1 MKKLILKVL
10 SLFILIP
17 SLTSYLQAQPA
28 ANSYANA
35 WTTKSG
41 VLNVQYHNN
50 YPYAYADADGEAAG
64 IEIDII
70 KQFAKWLQ
78 DKKGINVELKY
89 ERHDDFAKF
98 YEKVRINKTVSIG
111 AGSVTVSSDRAREV
125 KFSSPY
131 LKNKPVLVSSVMK
144 PTLSDVRNISKE
156 FSGMTAVIVK
166 GSIHEKLIKNIKE
179 NYWPQLNVE
188 LVESPNVV
196 LDKIAANEK
205 YFGFLDLV
213 TYWAAMQKDQKPL
226 KLHRMNNIDSEN
238 FAFIFPK
245 SSDWSNAFNEF
256 FDSGIGFTGTDAYLD
271 LLRKHLSSEIL
282 NAVAIQ
288 Y

>member
-1 MKKLILKVL
+1 MKKLLLKSL
-10 SLFILIP
+10 SLFILTYFTVIA
-17 SLTSYLQAQPA
+17 LKAQPA
-28 ANSYANA
+28 NNTYANA
-35 WTTKSG
+35 WSTKAG

-50 YPYAYADADGEAAG
+50 FPFSYADTDGEAAG

-70 KQFAKWLQ
+70 KQFAKWLK
-78 DKKGINVELKY
+78 DKKGINVEVTY

-98 YEKVRINKTVSIG
+98 YDKVKTNKQVSIG

-156 FSGMTAVIVK
+156 FAGMTAVVVK

-179 NYWPQLNVE
+179 NFWPQLNVE
-188 LVESPNVV
+188 FVESPNVV
-196 LDKIAANEK
+196 LDKIASNEK

-256 FDSGIGFTGTDAYLD
+256 FDSGIGFTGTDSYLN
-271 LLRKHLSSEIL
+271 LLRKHLSSEII

>member
-1 MKKLILKVL
+1 MKKLLLKSL
-10 SLFILIP
+10 SLFILTFCTT
-17 SLTSYLQAQPA
+17 LTLKAQPA
-28 ANSYANA
+28 NNTYANA
-35 WTTKSG
+35 WSTKSG

-50 YPYAYADADGEAAG
+50 YPYSYADTDGEAAG

-70 KQFAKWLQ
+70 KQFAKWLS
-78 DKKGINVELKY
+78 DKKGINIEVKY

-98 YEKVRINKTVSIG
+98 YDKVKTNKTVSIG

-156 FSGMTAVIVK
+156 FAGMTAVIVK

-179 NYWPQLNVE
+179 NFWPQLNVE
-188 LVESPNVV
+188 FVESPNVV

-226 KLHRMNNIDSEN
+226 KLHRMNNTDSEN

-271 LLRKHLSSEIL
+271 LLRKHLSSEII

>member
-1 MKKLILKVL
+1 MKKLLLKSL
-10 SLFILIP
+10 SLFIL
-17 SLTSYLQAQPA
+17 SFCTTLTLKAQQA
-28 ANSYANA
+28 NYTYANA
-35 WTTKSG
+35 WSTKSG

-50 YPYAYADADGEAAG
+50 YPYSYADTDGEAAG

-70 KQFAKWLQ
+70 KQFAKWLL
-78 DKKGINVELKY
+78 DKKGINVEVKY

-98 YEKVRINKTVSIG
+98 YDKVKTNKTVSIG

-156 FSGMTAVIVK
+156 FAGMTAVIVK

-179 NYWPQLNVE
+179 NFWPQLNVE
-188 LVESPNVV
+188 FVESPNVV

-226 KLHRMNNIDSEN
+226 KLHRMNNTDSEN

-271 LLRKHLSSEIL
+271 LLRRHLSSEII

>member
-1 MKKLILKVL
+1 MRKLLLKSFSLIILYF
-10 SLFILIP
+10 STFLIAN
-17 SLTSYLQAQPA
+17 AQPGP
-28 ANSYANA
+28 NTYANA
-35 WTTKSG
+35 WSTKSG
-41 VLNVQYHNN
+41 SLNVQYHNN
-50 YPYAYADADGEAAG
+50 YPYSYADADGEAAG

-70 KQFAKWLQ
+70 NQFAKWLK
-78 DKKGINVELKY
+78 DKKDIDIKVNF
-89 ERHDDFAKF
+89 ERSDDFAKF
-98 YEKVRINKTVSIG
+98 YEKVKINKTVSIG
-111 AGSVTVSSDRAREV
+111 AGSVTVTPERAREV

-144 PTLSDVRNISKE
+144 ATLSDVRNIGKE
-156 FSGMTAVIVK
+156 FNGMTAVIVK

-179 NYWPQLNVE
+179 TYWPQLNVE
-188 LVESPNVV
+188 YVESPNVV
-196 LDKIAANEK
+196 LEKIAANEK

-271 LLRKHLSSEIL
+271 LLRKHLSSEII

>member
-1 MKKLILKVL
+1 MKNFLLKSIGLI
-10 SLFILIP
+10 FLIFC
-17 SLTSYLQAQPA
+17 TIFTVKAQPGP
-28 ANSYANA
+28 NTYANA
-35 WTTKSG
+35 WSTKSG
-41 VLNVQYHNN
+41 NLNVQYHNN
-50 YPYAYADADGEAAG
+50 YPYSYADADGEAAG

-70 KQFAKWLQ
+70 KQFAKWLK
-78 DKKGINVELKY
+78 DKKGIDVKVNF
-89 ERHDDFAKF
+89 ERNDDFAKF
-98 YEKVRINKTVSIG
+98 YEKVKINKTVSIG

-144 PTLSDVRNISKE
+144 ATLSDVRNISKE
-156 FSGMTAVIVK
+156 FNGMTAVIVK

-188 LVESPNVV
+188 LVESPSVV
-196 LDKIAANEK
+196 LDKIASNEK

-226 KLHRMNNIDSEN
+226 KLHRMNNTDSEN

-256 FDSGIGFTGTDAYLD
+256 FDSGLGFTGTDAYMD
-271 LLRKHLSSEIL
+271 LLRKHLSSEII